1 MPIPEQASADG
12 EKIEASIKAA
22 LEECDTQGIKGKMV
36 TPFVLERINQMS
48 GGKSL
53 ESNLALVENNARA
66 GARIAV
72 ELSSLKGSRRQGC
85 NTNTTSAMVFG
96 GCNFDTIW
104 RMHEDISLNGSA
116 LRGKVETAAGGEIS
130 IDLMV

>member
-12 EKIEASIKAA
+12 EKIEAAIKAA

-72 ELSSLKGSRRQGC
+72 ELSSLRGRQWQGC
-85 NTNTTSAMVFG
+85 STTTTSAMVFG

-104 RMHEDISLNGSA
+104 RMREDISLNGSA
-116 LRGKVETAAGGEIS
+116 LQGKVETAAGGEIS
-130 IDLMV
+130 IE